1 MTTLDGT
8 PAARPA
14 PVYPSLAF
22 GDAHW
27 TPGQLESETRR
38 LARGLVDAGVQEG
51 EVVALML
58 RNEPAFLVLL
68 LACRLIGAYPCA
80 INWHFKD
87 AETLHVLNDSG
98 AKVVFVH
105 TDLIAQAQG
114 AFDACRA
121 IRVAVAT
128 PARIL
133 QDHGIEAAPSAP
145 SGWLPYEDFGRDSR
159 TPLPVG
165 ARPRGLMAYTS
176 GTTGLP
182 KGVKRMPAP
191 QDPASLALAR
201 QLSQVVFGI
210 GPGSRCLVSAPLYHS
225 APCSYIGFAATEG
238 AHIVLESRFDAAAT
252 LAAIAR
258 EKITHL
264 YLVPT
269 MYRRLLQLPAALRAA
284 HDLGSVQFVAS
295 TGSPCPPDTKEAMIA
310 WWGPVIHETYA
321 SSETG
326 YLTFIHAS
334 EWLTKRGSVGRPV
347 LAARLEIVNEAD
359 KVCAPGEVGLIY
371 GKQAAYAD
379 FTYLHND
386 EARRA
391 NGRGDLVTVG
401 DMGTLDADGY
411 LYLSDRKSDMVISG
425 GVNIYP
431 AEVERVLI
439 EMPGVADCAVFGI
452 PDEEFGEA
460 MAAAVQP
467 LPGMPLDAAGVQQFL
482 RQRLAGYKVPR
493 VVAFHA
499 QLPREDSGKIF
510 KRLLRAPYWSHLERR
525 I

>member
-1 MTTLDGT
+1 MTLPNDA

-22 GDAHW
+22 GDALW

-38 LARGLVDAGVQEG
+38 LARGLVDAGVLEG
-51 EVVALML
+51 DVVALML
-58 RNEPAFLVLL
+58 RNEPAFLALL

-87 AETLHVLNDSG
+87 AETRHVLDDSG

-105 TDLIAQAQG
+105 TDLIAQAKG
-114 AFDACRA
+114 AFDACSA
-121 IRVAVAT
+121 IRVAMAA
-128 PARIL
+128 PAKVLR
-133 QDHGIEAAPSAP
+133 DHGIDAAPPAP
-145 SGWLPYEDFGRDSR
+145 GGWLCGADFGRDSR
-159 TPLPVG
+159 TPLPEG

-201 QLSQVVFGI
+201 RISQTVFGI

-252 LAAIAR
+252 LAAIER
-258 EKITHL
+258 EKISHL

-284 HDLGSVQFVAS
+284 HDLRSVEFVAS

-326 YLTFIHAS
+326 YLTFIHAG
-334 EWLTKRGSVGRPV
+334 EWLTKRGSVGRPM
-347 LAARLEIVNEAD
+347 LAAQLEVVDEAGQA
-359 KVCAPGEVGLIY
+359 CAPGEVGLIY
-371 GKQAAYAD
+371 GRQKAYAD

-391 NGRGDLVTVG
+391 NGRGELVTVG
-401 DMGTLDADGY
+401 DMGCLDADGY

-431 AEVERVLI
+431 VEVERVLI

-467 LPGMPLDAAGVQQFL
+467 LPGMQLDAAAVQQFL
-482 RQRLAGYKVPR
+482 KERLAGYKVPR
-493 VVAFHA
+493 LVAFHD

-510 KRLLRAPYWSHLERR
+510 KRLLRAPYWSHLARK